1 MIGFDYLDRA
11 GPVTLN
17 QSNFSRA
24 NKNRSYRLWRYCF
37 HQLWKQAKAHCQP
50 NQLAGLGQILA
61 VDGTFFACLDRMLWA
76 VYRTSSHKLKGHFFF
91 DLDGLPEKL
100 VLTAGIGS
108 EREVLRQHIRPGLT
122 YIFDRGY
129 NDYDLFRYFTT
140 LGSYFVTRILKN
152 AVFAVV
158 ETYTLTA
165 EQQASG
171 VISDQ
176 LICLDKDKVLTRLR
190 LVTYLDRAS
199 GKEYRYLTNR
209 TDVDALTIALL
220 YKWRWQI
227 ERFFWWIKRHLQFKH
242 LYSQCENGVL
252 IQLYAGLIAFLLI
265 KLYSA
270 KNAKT
275 EFRRMHI
282 DLVRFLERHLFDL
295 VSLEDILSYLRLLGF
310 TGSIWLV

>member
-1 MIGFDYLDRA
+1 M
-11 GPVTLN
+11 
-17 QSNFSRA
+17 
-24 NKNRSYRLWRYCF
+24 
-37 HQLWKQAKAHCQP
+37 
-50 NQLAGLGQILA
+50 
-61 VDGTFFACLDRMLWA
+61 
-76 VYRTSSHKLKGHFFF
+76 
-91 DLDGLPEKL
+91 GLPEKL

-171 VISDQ
+171 IISDQ
-176 LICLDKDKVLTRLR
+176 LICLDKDKVPTRLR
-190 LVTYLDRAS
+190 LVTYLDTAS

-227 ERFFWWIKRHLQFKH
+227 ERFFWWHPKGTRRHLQFKH

-270 KNAKT
+270 KNAKA

-310 TGSIWLV
+310 TDSIWLV